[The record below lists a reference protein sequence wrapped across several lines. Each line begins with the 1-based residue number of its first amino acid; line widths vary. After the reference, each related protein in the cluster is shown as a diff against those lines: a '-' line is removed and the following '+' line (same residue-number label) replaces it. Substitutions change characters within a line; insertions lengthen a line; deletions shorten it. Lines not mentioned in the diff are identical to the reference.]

1 MNYPQGNSYAANKLT
16 ELSLRIKSKWARECV
31 MAESTSTQ
39 SIDRDARGSPGV
51 RIFEIVLV
59 FVGLAL
65 VVLSVLLPV
74 LMGATTEY
82 GVGAFR
88 SGYVR
93 VLTPFITGISMA
105 SSFIVALVILTFEK
119 SRANRASVLFG
130 VLTLSV
136 FSTEIL
142 LSLYLS
148 VVRPVTAS
156 TPPLLAIYLLIG
168 LVPLGLGCTMFTLA
182 SLIYPR

>member
-1 MNYPQGNSYAANKLT
+1 MANST
-16 ELSLRIKSKWARECV
+16 P
-31 MAESTSTQ
+31 
-39 SIDRDARGSPGV
+39 SIDRYAGGSPGV

-59 FVGLAL
+59 LMGLAL

-74 LMGATTEY
+74 LMGATTDY

-119 SRANRASVLFG
+119 SKANAASVLFG

-136 FSTEIL
+136 FSVEIS
-142 LSLYLS
+142 LSVYLS
-148 VVRPVTAS
+148 VVRALTAS
-156 TPPLLAIYLLIG
+156 APPLLAIYLLIG

-182 SLIYPR
+182 SVIYAR